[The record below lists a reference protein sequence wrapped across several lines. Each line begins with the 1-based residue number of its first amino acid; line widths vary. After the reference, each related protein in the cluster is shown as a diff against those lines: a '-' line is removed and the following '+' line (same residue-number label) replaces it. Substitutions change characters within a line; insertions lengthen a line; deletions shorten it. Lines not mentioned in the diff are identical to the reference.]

1 MGFYVGPKIGSS
13 IINPETP
20 ILWLNAGAGVNGGT
34 AVDGN
39 AVYEWAD
46 QSGHGNDFIQTT
58 ASAQPIYY
66 ASVIGSRPGV
76 AFVSDLLSHT
86 GNLFNTI
93 GASFFTIY
101 VVIELLEITDAGTVN
116 QRKTLM
122 RFGPSGWSGT
132 PPGSWNIGLEGAIS
146 TNGAGYQKDIN
157 YTYGNYG
164 QTILSPPDLNP
175 HYISILSH
183 GISYIDGVQVNAG
196 TGGALLI
203 SGGQNYIGGWN
214 NSKGQFNLSEMIIY
228 DKKHTDAQRLGI
240 EKYLKDK
247 YTL

>member
-1 MGFYVGPKIGSS
+1 MSVLG
-13 IINPETP
+13 INISGATSGGDPV
-20 ILWLNAGAGVNGGT
+20 LWLKGDIGVNGGT

-46 QSGHGNDFIQTT
+46 QSGNGNDFIQTT
-58 ASAQPIYY
+58 AAAQPIYY
-66 ASVIGSRPGV
+66 ASVIGSKPGV
-76 AFVSDLLSHT
+76 AFVSDLLEHT

-93 GASFFTIY
+93 EESFFTIY
-101 VVIELLEITDAGTVN
+101 VVIELLEITDAGTES

-122 RFGPSGWSGT
+122 RFSSDGWSSN
-132 PPGSWNIGLEGAIS
+132 PPAPATSIGLVGAIS
-146 TNGAGYQKDIN
+146 TNGAGYQKDIE
-157 YTYGNYG
+157 YAWGAYE

-183 GISYIDGVQVNAG
+183 GRSYIDGVQVNAG
-196 TGGALLI
+196 TGGALLL
-203 SGGQNYIGGWN
+203 SGDKNFIGGWN
-214 NSKGQFNLSEMIIY
+214 NSKGQFNLSEMMVY
-228 DKKHTDAQRLGI
+228 DKKHTDAQRLGV